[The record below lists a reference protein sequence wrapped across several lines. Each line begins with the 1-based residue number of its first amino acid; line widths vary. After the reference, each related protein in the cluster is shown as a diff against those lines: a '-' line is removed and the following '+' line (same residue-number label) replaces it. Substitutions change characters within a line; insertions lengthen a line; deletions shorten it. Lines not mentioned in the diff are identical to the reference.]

1 MKIATVCSKDNMLE
15 YEKIGANAFIFGL
28 LDYSSGYHNEL
39 SVEEIKEIRS
49 NYDGELF
56 IAVNKNMFNRELDDL
71 EKKLIEL
78 DNLNINGILFYDIAV
93 LSIHNRLNLKTP
105 LVWNQ
110 THMVTNYNTCNY
122 YYDKGCKYGVVASEI
137 TLDEIKEIKEKT
149 KMQLFVNVLGYQ
161 VMGYSRRSL
170 LSNYF
175 KSIDK
180 KLEKDNYIIENNN
193 EDYIVREEKHGNVFL
208 FGKPLNGSVVIKDL
222 DIDYVI
228 LNDYNFTKETFTK
241 ALQLYV
247 ELVKTK
253 EDKYIK
259 ELDDLIG
266 DNRGFFFK
274 KTIYKVK
281 KND

>member
-15 YEKIGANAFIFGL
+15 YGKIGANAFIFGL

-78 DNLNINGILFYDIAV
+78 DDLNINGILFYDIAV

>member
-170 LSNYF
+170 LSNFF

>member
-78 DNLNINGILFYDIAV
+78 DNLNINGILIYDIAV

-208 FGKPLNGSVVIKDL
+208 FGKTLNGSVVIKDL

>member
-78 DNLNINGILFYDIAV
+78 DNLNINGILIYDIAV

-170 LSNYF
+170 LSNFF

>member
-15 YEKIGANAFIFGL
+15 YGKIGANAFIFGL

>member
-266 DNRGFFFK
+266 DNRGFFLK
-274 KTIYKVK
+274 KTTYKVK

>member
-78 DNLNINGILFYDIAV
+78 DNLNINGILIYDIAV

>member
-1 MKIATVCSKDNMLE
+1 
-15 YEKIGANAFIFGL
+15 
-28 LDYSSGYHNEL
+28 
-39 SVEEIKEIRS
+39 
-49 NYDGELF
+49 
-56 IAVNKNMFNRELDDL
+56 
-71 EKKLIEL
+71 
-78 DNLNINGILFYDIAV
+78 
-93 LSIHNRLNLKTP
+93 
-105 LVWNQ
+105 
-110 THMVTNYNTCNY
+110 
-122 YYDKGCKYGVVASEI
+122 
-137 TLDEIKEIKEKT
+137 
-149 KMQLFVNVLGYQ
+149 MQLFVNVLGYQ

>member
-241 ALQLYV
+241 VLQLYV